1 MTTPWRPAR
10 PPSVER
16 TEDPMTVTS
25 RLDLHVSH
33 PPRAFGT
40 LQWLLD
46 TECPPDWVAQLV
58 RFGGGFFHSPIGLA
72 VSKPDGVPL
81 FARLLLGGEVA
92 GIALATEVT
101 CRFGRVPRHAYLP
114 TLPALICL
122 GRRDEALT
130 TLAETLRARGAA
142 EVVIDSFDARWQP
155 GPSLPPAAHEPRLE
169 FLMALDDADPAS
181 LAHEFAEP
189 HRRAVH
195 NGERAGWT
203 LRSVSGRDAW
213 ALLWLVQVG
222 SASPVGVPDEVLT
235 QRIDPA
241 APWGLETF
249 SAWDGSTLLAAAL
262 VGWAGNRAYYVMG
275 GATPEGDRTAA
286 SVWLQWRIM
295 SLLIER
301 GCRQYSLG
309 GSPAAA
315 AAPVHAAH
323 ALYRFRTAFGADVLE
338 CRGARWEYGR
348 AHLFTHDVA
357 RRMAGLLHTGA

>member
-1 MTTPWRPAR
+1 
-10 PPSVER
+10 
-16 TEDPMTVTS
+16 MTVTS
-25 RLDLHVSH
+25 RLAIHVSH

-58 RFGGGFFHSPIGLA
+58 RFGGGFFHSPVGLA
-72 VSKPDGVPL
+72 VSQPDGLPV

-92 GIALATEVT
+92 GIALASEVT

-130 TLAETLRARGAA
+130 TLAEALRERGAA

-155 GPSLPPAAHEPRLE
+155 GPSLPAPGHEPRQEYLVS
-169 FLMALDDADPAS
+169 LDDVDPGT
-181 LAHEFAEP
+181 LARGFDEH
-189 HRRAVH
+189 HRRAVRK
-195 NGERAGWT
+195 GEATGWT
-203 LRSVSGRDAW
+203 MRSLSGRDAW
-213 ALLWLVQVG
+213 ALLWLVQM
-222 SASPVGVPDEVLT
+222 SAADRQAAQSGGFPVGVPDEVLT
-235 QRIDPA
+235 TRADPA

-249 SAWDGSTLLAAAL
+249 SAWDGPHMLAGAL
-262 VGWAGNRAYYVMG
+262 VGWAGDRAFYVMG
-275 GATPEGDRTAA
+275 GSTPDGARVAA

-295 SLLIER
+295 SRLIER
-301 GCRQYSLG
+301 GCRHYSLG
-309 GSPAAA
+309 GSPANA
-315 AAPVHAAH
+315 AAPEHPAH
-323 ALYRFRTAFGADVLE
+323 GLYRFKTGFGADVLQ

-357 RRMAGLLHTGA
+357 RRMAGLLHTRAPA